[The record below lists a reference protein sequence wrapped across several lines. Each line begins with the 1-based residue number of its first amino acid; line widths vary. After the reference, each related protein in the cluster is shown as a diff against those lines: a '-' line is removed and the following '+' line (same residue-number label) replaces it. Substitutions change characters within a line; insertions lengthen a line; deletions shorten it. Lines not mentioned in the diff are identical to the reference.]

1 MTFSMTF
8 RAEKAFYEF
17 ELVLTVAAGNHDER
31 IGIRAPGGGPF
42 RLTGPSDDGYD
53 AYYEVSP
60 LGGLRVVPHDT
71 C

>member
-1 MTFSMTF
+1 MTF

-31 IGIRAPGGGPF
+31 IVVRAPGGGPF
-42 RLTGPSDDGYD
+42 RLTGQSNKGYD
-53 AYYEVSP
+53 AYYTESP
-60 LGGLRVVPHDT
+60 LGGLRVVHRDA